1 MFDLERPF
9 HRLVHH
15 YTTRIFR
22 GAGEGDD
29 LQFSIPALLGL
40 LSVPSGFGSI
50 LLLDKYSTLR
60 MFFMGIRHFDVYRAS
75 FYDEYFFI
83 VYSMV
88 ITGSVVVLKW
98 DRLFPDRQDYAN
110 LAVLPISGRE
120 NFAAS
125 LIALLFL
132 TSLFAAIVNGAAS
145 VIFPY
150 AVTNSYESLS
160 VTAEFFVAHLAA
172 VLLASFFTC
181 FSLLA
186 AMGITIMIVPRRF
199 VRAAS
204 LLVRISCTLGLAGML
219 ASVFTM
225 PGILQADRIPNYVFY
240 VPSVWF
246 LDLHQTLLVEGTV
259 QTGTGIFALEIT
271 AAMFVLAIAVY
282 ALTYYREYTR
292 IPERSGLI
300 HTSGSD
306 SNALGRVLDALVVRT
321 PFQRATYAFAMKT
334 LFRNEKHCL
343 LFGTATAMGFF
354 VAAQTT
360 GQSLASPVQDGVD
373 PRLLSVSLT
382 LAFFTIVSLR
392 ALLDVPS
399 DRQANWVFRSSVDRH
414 RHESRAVAVK
424 LMVSP
429 VIVWL
434 VFIGLPLHVILWGW
448 TIALLHSG
456 YVLMCSIG
464 LSQLLLL
471 RYRKIPFTC
480 THTASKDKILVMIIL
495 GVAGFA
501 LFSGVNSRFEVSLL
515 AHPLRFVYV
524 VPFFLTMLWRIRVF
538 QSGLTLEEREL
549 IFEDRPAP
557 LVQLLNITR

>member
-9 HRLVHH
+9 HRLIHH
-15 YTTRIFR
+15 YVIRIFH

-40 LSVPSGFGSI
+40 LSVPSAFGSI

-88 ITGSVVVLKW
+88 ITGSVMVLKW
-98 DRLFPDRQDYAN
+98 DRLFPDRQDYDN
-110 LAVLPISGRE
+110 LAVLPISSRQ
-120 NFAAS
+120 NFTAS
-125 LIALLFL
+125 LVALLFL

-150 AVTNSYESLS
+150 AVTNSYESFP
-160 VTAEFFVAHLAA
+160 VFAEFFIAHLTS

-181 FSLLA
+181 FGLLA
-186 AMGITIMIVPRRF
+186 VMGITIMIAPKRF
-199 VRAAS
+199 VRTAS
-204 LLVRISCTLGLAGML
+204 LLVRIMCVLGLAGML

-225 PGILQADRIPNYVFY
+225 PGILQASRLPGYVYY

-246 LDLHQTLLVEGTV
+246 LDLHQSLLIEGTV
-259 QTGTGIFALEIT
+259 QTGTGIFAVEIT
-271 AAMFVLAIAVY
+271 AVLFILAIAVY
-282 ALTYYREYTR
+282 ALTYYREYMR

-306 SNALGRVLDALVVRT
+306 SQFLGRVLEAVAVRT
-321 PFQRATYAFAMKT
+321 PFQRATYLFAMKT

-343 LFGTATAMGFF
+343 LFGTATALGFF

-360 GQSLASPVQDGVD
+360 GQALANPMETGID

-399 DRQANWVFRSSVDRH
+399 DRQASWVFRSTVDRY
-414 RHESRAVAVK
+414 RHEARSVAGKV
-424 LMVSP
+424 LVSP
-429 VIVWL
+429 VIAWL
-434 VFIGLPLHVILWGW
+434 GIALPLHVMLWGW
-448 TIALLHSG
+448 TTGLLHSG

-464 LSQLLLL
+464 LSQLLLV

-480 THTASKDKILVMIIL
+480 SYTASKDKILVMIIL
-495 GVAGFA
+495 GLVGFA
-501 LFSGVNSRFEVSLL
+501 MFSEANSRFEVSLL
-515 AHPLRFVYV
+515 SHPWEYLAFVAC
-524 VPFFLTMLWRIRVF
+524 FGALLWRIRVF
-538 QSGLTLEEREL
+538 QGGLTLEERAL
-549 IFEDRPAP
+549 IYEHRPAP
-557 LVQLLNITR
+557 MVQVLNITR

>member
-9 HRLVHH
+9 HRLIHH
-15 YTTRIFR
+15 YVTRIFR
-22 GAGEGDD
+22 GAGDGDD

-60 MFFMGIRHFDVYRAS
+60 MYFMGIRHFDVYRAS

-88 ITGSVVVLKW
+88 ITGSVMVLKW
-98 DRLFPDRQDYAN
+98 DRLFPDRQDHDN
-110 LAVLPISGRE
+110 LAVLPISSRQ

-150 AVTNSYESLS
+150 AVTNSYESFP
-160 VTAEFFVAHLAA
+160 VFAEFFIAHLAS
-172 VLLASFFTC
+172 VLLASFFTG
-181 FSLLA
+181 FGLLA
-186 AMGITIMIVPRRF
+186 VMGITIMIVPKRF
-199 VRAAS
+199 VRTAS
-204 LLVRISCTLGLAGML
+204 LLVRITCVLGLAGML

-225 PGILQADRIPNYVFY
+225 PGILQSARLPGYVYY

-246 LDLHQTLLVEGTV
+246 LDLHQTLLIDGTV
-259 QTGTGIFALEIT
+259 QTGTGIFAVEIT
-271 AAMFVLAIAVY
+271 AILFILAIVVY
-282 ALTYYREYTR
+282 ALTYYREYMR

-306 SNALGRVLDALVVRT
+306 SYFLRRLLDAVAVRT
-321 PFQRATYAFAMKT
+321 PFQRATYVFAMKT

-343 LFGTATAMGFF
+343 LFGTATAIGFF

-360 GQSLASPVQDGVD
+360 GQALAIPIDSGVD

-399 DRQANWVFRSSVDRH
+399 DRQASWVFRSTVDRY
-414 RHESRAVAVK
+414 RHEARSVASKV
-424 LMVSP
+424 LVSP
-429 VIVWL
+429 VMVWL
-434 VFIGLPLHVILWGW
+434 GIALPLHVMLWGW
-448 TIALLHSG
+448 TTALLHSG

-464 LSQLLLL
+464 LAQLLLV

-480 THTASKDKILVMIIL
+480 SYTASKDKVLVMIIL
-495 GVAGFA
+495 AMAGFA
-501 LFSGVNSRFEVSLL
+501 LFSEANSRFEVSLL
-515 AHPLRFVYV
+515 SHPWGFLFFVAC
-524 VPFFLTMLWRIRVF
+524 FLILLWRIRVF
-538 QSGLTLEEREL
+538 QSGLTLEERAL
-549 IFEDRPAP
+549 IYEHRPAP
-557 LVQLLNITR
+557 MVQVLNITR

>member
-9 HRLVHH
+9 HRLIHH
-15 YTTRIFR
+15 YVTRIFH

-40 LSVPSGFGSI
+40 LSVPSAFGSI

-60 MFFMGIRHFDVYRAS
+60 MFFMGVRHFDVYRAS

-98 DRLFPDRQDYAN
+98 DRLFPDRQDYDN
-110 LAVLPISGRE
+110 LAVLPISGRQ
-120 NFAAS
+120 NFIAS

-132 TSLFAAIVNGAAS
+132 TSLFAVIVNGAAS

-150 AVTNSYESLS
+150 AVTNSYESLP
-160 VTAEFFVAHLAA
+160 VLAEFFVAHLSA

-181 FSLLA
+181 FGLLA
-186 AMGITIMIVPRRF
+186 VMGITIMIVPKRF
-199 VRAAS
+199 TRVVS
-204 LLVRISCTLGLAGML
+204 LMVRITCALGLAGML
-219 ASVFTM
+219 ASVFTV
-225 PGILQADRIPNYVFY
+225 PGILQAARLPGYVY
-240 VPSVWF
+240 YIPSVWF
-246 LDLHQTLLVEGTV
+246 LDLHQTLLINGTV
-259 QTGTGIFALEIT
+259 QTGTGIFAVEIT
-271 AAMFVLAIAVY
+271 AALFMMAIAVY
-282 ALTYYREYTR
+282 ALTYYREYMR

-300 HTSGSD
+300 EKSGSD
-306 SNALGRVLDALVVRT
+306 SYFLRRVLEAVALRT
-321 PFQRATYAFAMKT
+321 PFQCATYVFAMKT

-354 VAAQTT
+354 VAAETT
-360 GQSLASPVQDGVD
+360 GQALANPLDYGID

-399 DRQANWVFRSSVDRH
+399 DRQASWVFRSTVDRH
-414 RHESRAVAVK
+414 RHEARAVAGKV
-424 LMVSP
+424 LVTP
-429 VIVWL
+429 VMVWL
-434 VFIGLPLHVILWGW
+434 GIALPLHIVLWGW
-448 TIALLHSG
+448 VTSLLHTG

-464 LSQLLLL
+464 LSQLLLV

-480 THTASKDKILVMIIL
+480 SYTASKDKVLVMILL
-495 GVAGFA
+495 GMIGFA
-501 LFSGVNSRFEVSLL
+501 LFSEANARLEVSLL
-515 AHPLRFVYV
+515 SEPWKYFV
-524 VPFFLTMLWRIRVF
+524 FAACFMMLLWRIHVF
-538 QSGLTLEEREL
+538 QDGLTVEERAL
-549 IFEDRPAP
+549 IYEHRPAP
-557 LVQLLNITR
+557 MVQVLNITR

>member
-9 HRLVHH
+9 HRLIHH
-15 YTTRIFR
+15 YVTRIFR
-22 GAGEGDD
+22 GAGDGDD

-40 LSVPSGFGSI
+40 LAVPSAFGSI

-60 MFFMGIRHFDVYRAS
+60 MFFMGVRFFDVYRAS

-88 ITGSVVVLKW
+88 ITGSIVVLKW
-98 DRLFPDRQDYAN
+98 DRLFPDRQDFDN
-110 LAVLPISGRE
+110 LAVLPISGRQ

-150 AVTNSYESLS
+150 AVTNSYDSFP
-160 VTAEFFVAHLAA
+160 VFAEFFIAHLAS

-181 FSLLA
+181 FGLLA
-186 AMGITIMIVPRRF
+186 VMGITIMIVPKRF
-199 VRAAS
+199 GRIAS
-204 LLVRISCTLGLAGML
+204 LAVRITCVLGLAGML

-225 PGILQADRIPNYVFY
+225 PGILQAARLPAYVY
-240 VPSVWF
+240 YIPSVWF
-246 LDLHQTLLVEGTV
+246 LDFHQTLLIEGTV
-259 QTGTGIFALEIT
+259 QTGTGIFAVEIT
-271 AAMFVLAIAVY
+271 AVLFILAIVVY
-282 ALTYYREYTR
+282 ALTYYREYMR
-292 IPERSGLI
+292 IPERGGLI

-306 SNALGRVLDALVVRT
+306 SNFVGRVLDTVAVRT
-321 PFQRATYAFAMKT
+321 PFQRATYVFAMKT

-343 LFGTATAMGFF
+343 LFGTATAIGFF
-354 VAAQTT
+354 IAAQTT
-360 GQSLASPVQDGVD
+360 GQALANPMDSGVD

-399 DRQANWVFRSSVDRH
+399 DRLASWVFRSTVDRR
-414 RHESRAVAVK
+414 RHEARSVAGKV
-424 LMVSP
+424 LVSP
-429 VIVWL
+429 VIAWL
-434 VFIGLPLHVILWGW
+434 GIALPLHAMLWGW
-448 TIALLHSG
+448 TTAVLHSG

-464 LSQLLLL
+464 LSQLLLI

-480 THTASKDKILVMIIL
+480 SYTASKDKVLVMIIL
-495 GVAGFA
+495 GLVAFA
-501 LFSGVNSRFEVSLL
+501 IFSGANSEVEASML
-515 AHPLRFVYV
+515 AHPIRFMYAAVCFV
-524 VPFFLTMLWRIRVF
+524 VLLWRVRAF
-538 QSGLTLEEREL
+538 QGELTLEERAL
-549 IFEDRPAP
+549 IFEDRPVPA
-557 LVQLLNITR
+557 VQLLNITR

>member
-1 MFDLERPF
+1 MYDLERPF

-15 YTTRIFR
+15 YITRIFR
-22 GAGEGDD
+22 GAGDGDD

-60 MFFMGIRHFDVYRAS
+60 MFFMGVRHFDVYAAS

-98 DRLFPDRQDYAN
+98 DRLFPDRQDYDN
-110 LAVLPISGRE
+110 LAVLPISGRQ

-132 TSLFAAIVNGAAS
+132 ASLFAVTVNGAAG
-145 VIFPY
+145 VLFPY
-150 AVTNSYESLS
+150 AVTNSYESVPVL
-160 VTAEFFVAHLAA
+160 AEFAFAHLTA
-172 VLLASFFTC
+172 VLMASFFTC
-181 FSLLA
+181 FGLLA
-186 AMGITIMIVPRRF
+186 VMGITIMIVPRRF

-204 LLVRISCTLGLAGML
+204 LGVRIACALGLAGML

-225 PGILQADRIPNYVFY
+225 PGILQRRTLPDYVY
-240 VPSVWF
+240 YTPSVWF
-246 LDLHQTLLVEGTV
+246 LDLHQTLLIDGTV
-259 QTGTGIFALEIT
+259 QSGTGIFAVEIT
-271 AAMFVLAIAVY
+271 FAIVVVAIAVY
-282 ALTYYREYTR
+282 ALTYYREYMR
-292 IPERSGLI
+292 IPERSGLLQL
-300 HTSGSD
+300 TGSD
-306 SNALGRVLDALVVRT
+306 SYPLSRALDAIALKT
-321 PFQRATYAFAMKT
+321 PFQRATYMFAIKT

-360 GQSLASPVQDGVD
+360 GQALARPIEGID

-399 DRQANWVFRSSVDRH
+399 DRMAGWVFRSTVDRH
-414 RHESRAVAVK
+414 RHEARAVAGK

-434 VFIGLPLHVILWGW
+434 VFVGLPLHVMLWGW
-448 TIALLHSG
+448 SVAMLHSG

-464 LSQLLLL
+464 LSQLLLM

-480 THTASKDKILVMIIL
+480 AYTASKDKILVMIIL
-495 GVAGFA
+495 GMAAFA
-501 LFSGVNSRFEVSLL
+501 LFSGVNAEFEASLL
-515 AHPLRFVYV
+515 ERPVRFLYVIPLFVV
-524 VPFFLTMLWRIRVF
+524 LMWRIRVF
-538 QSGLTLEEREL
+538 RSGLTLEEREL
-549 IFEDRPAP
+549 LFEDRPAP
-557 LVQLLNITR
+557 MVQLLNITR

>member
-9 HRLVHH
+9 HRLIHH
-15 YTTRIFR
+15 YLTRIFH
-22 GAGEGDD
+22 GAGDGDD

-98 DRLFPDRQDYAN
+98 DRLFPDRQDYDN
-110 LAVLPISGRE
+110 LAVLPISGRQ

-150 AVTNSYESLS
+150 AVTNSYESFPVL
-160 VTAEFFVAHLAA
+160 AEFFVAHLTS

-181 FSLLA
+181 FGLLA
-186 AMGITIMIVPRRF
+186 VMGITIMIVPRRF
-199 VRAAS
+199 VRTAS
-204 LLVRISCTLGLAGML
+204 LVVRITCVLGLAGML

-225 PGILQADRIPNYVFY
+225 PGILQAARLPGYVYY

-259 QTGTGIFALEIT
+259 QTGTGIFAVEIT

-282 ALTYYREYTR
+282 ALTYYREYMR
-292 IPERSGLI
+292 IPERSGMI

-306 SNALGRVLDALVVRT
+306 SNFVGRLLDAVALHT
-321 PFQRATYAFAMKT
+321 PFQRATYVFAMKT

-354 VAAQTT
+354 FAAQTT
-360 GQSLASPVQDGVD
+360 GQALANPMDFGVD

-399 DRQANWVFRSSVDRH
+399 DRQASWVFRSTVDRY
-414 RHESRAVAVK
+414 RHEARSVASKV
-424 LMVSP
+424 LVSP

-434 VFIGLPLHVILWGW
+434 GIALPLHVMLWGW
-448 TIALLHSG
+448 PVALLHSG

-464 LSQLLLL
+464 LAQVLLV

-480 THTASKDKILVMIIL
+480 SYTASKDKILVMIIL
-495 GVAGFA
+495 GMAGFA
-501 LFSGVNSRFEVSLL
+501 LFSEANSRFEAGLL
-515 AHPLRFVYV
+515 AHPWGYLFVV
-524 VPFFLTMLWRIRVF
+524 ACFLVLIWRIRVF
-538 QSGLTLEEREL
+538 QSDLTLEERAL
-549 IFEDRPAP
+549 IYEHRPAP
-557 LVQLLNITR
+557 MVQVLNITR

>member
-9 HRLVHH
+9 NRLIHH
-15 YTTRIFR
+15 YVTRIFR
-22 GAGEGDD
+22 GAGDGDD

-88 ITGSVVVLKW
+88 ITGVVVVLKW
-98 DRLFPDRQDYAN
+98 DRLFPDRQDFDN
-110 LAVLPISGRE
+110 LAVLPISGRQ

-145 VIFPY
+145 IIFPY
-150 AVTNSYESLS
+150 AVTNSYESVPVL
-160 VTAEFFVAHLAA
+160 AEFFVAHLAA
-172 VLLASFFTC
+172 VLLASFFTG
-181 FSLLA
+181 FGLLA
-186 AMGITIMIVPRRF
+186 VMGITIMIVPKRF
-199 VRAAS
+199 VRTAS
-204 LLVRISCTLGLAGML
+204 LLVRITCVLGLAGML

-225 PGILQADRIPNYVFY
+225 PGILQAARLPGYVYY

-246 LDLHQTLLVEGTV
+246 LDLHQTLLIDGTV
-259 QTGTGIFALEIT
+259 QTGTGIFAVEIT
-271 AAMFVLAIAVY
+271 AIVFILAIALY
-282 ALTYYREYTR
+282 ALTYYREYMR
-292 IPERSGLI
+292 IPERSGMI

-306 SNALGRVLDALVVRT
+306 SNFLGRLLDAVALHT
-321 PFQRATYAFAMKT
+321 PFQRATYVFALKT

-360 GQSLASPVQDGVD
+360 GQALADPKDFEVD

-399 DRQANWVFRSSVDRH
+399 DRQASWVFRSTVDRH
-414 RHESRAVAVK
+414 RHAARSVASKV
-424 LMVSP
+424 LVSP

-434 VFIGLPLHVILWGW
+434 GVALPLHVMFWGW
-448 TIALLHSG
+448 TIALLHSS

-464 LSQLLLL
+464 LAQLLLV

-480 THTASKDKILVMIIL
+480 SYTASKDKVLVMIIL
-495 GVAGFA
+495 GLAGFA
-501 LFSGVNSRFEVSLL
+501 LFSEANSRFEVSLL
-515 AHPLRFVYV
+515 SHPWGFLFVV
-524 VPFFLTMLWRIRVF
+524 ACFLILLWRIRVF
-538 QSGLTLEEREL
+538 HSSLTLEDRAL
-549 IFEDRPAP
+549 IYEHRPAP
-557 LVQLLNITR
+557 MVQILNITR

>member
-1 MFDLERPF
+1 
-9 HRLVHH
+9 
-15 YTTRIFR
+15 
-22 GAGEGDD
+22 
-29 LQFSIPALLGL
+29 
-40 LSVPSGFGSI
+40 
-50 LLLDKYSTLR
+50 
-60 MFFMGIRHFDVYRAS
+60 
-75 FYDEYFFI
+75 
-83 VYSMV
+83 
-88 ITGSVVVLKW
+88 
-98 DRLFPDRQDYAN
+98 
-110 LAVLPISGRE
+110 VLPISGRQ

-150 AVTNSYESLS
+150 AVTNSYESFPVL
-160 VTAEFFVAHLAA
+160 AEFFVAHLTS

-181 FSLLA
+181 FGLLA
-186 AMGITIMIVPRRF
+186 VMGITIMIVPRRF

-204 LLVRISCTLGLAGML
+204 LVVRITCVLGLAGML

-225 PGILQADRIPNYVFY
+225 PGILQAARLPGYVYY

-259 QTGTGIFALEIT
+259 QTGTGIFAVEIT

-282 ALTYYREYTR
+282 ALTYYREYMR
-292 IPERSGLI
+292 IPERSGMT

-306 SNALGRVLDALVVRT
+306 SNFLGRLLDAVALHT
-321 PFQRATYAFAMKT
+321 PFQRATYVFAMKT

-354 VAAQTT
+354 FAAQTT
-360 GQSLASPVQDGVD
+360 GQALANPMDSGVD

-399 DRQANWVFRSSVDRH
+399 DRQASWVFRSTVDRY
-414 RHESRAVAVK
+414 RHEARSVASKV
-424 LMVSP
+424 LVSP

-434 VFIGLPLHVILWGW
+434 GIALPLHVMLWGW
-448 TIALLHSG
+448 PVALLHSG

-464 LSQLLLL
+464 LAQVLLV

-480 THTASKDKILVMIIL
+480 SYTASKDKILVMIIL
-495 GVAGFA
+495 GMAGFA
-501 LFSGVNSRFEVSLL
+501 LFSEANSRFEAGLL
-515 AHPLRFVYV
+515 AHPWGYLFVV
-524 VPFFLTMLWRIRVF
+524 ACFLVLIWRIRVF
-538 QSGLTLEEREL
+538 QSDLTLEERAL
-549 IFEDRPAP
+549 IYEHRPAP
-557 LVQLLNITR
+557 MVQVLNITR

>member
-9 HRLVHH
+9 HRLIHH
-15 YTTRIFR
+15 YVTRIFH

-40 LSVPSGFGSI
+40 LSVPSAFGSI

-60 MFFMGIRHFDVYRAS
+60 MFFMGVRYFDVYRAS
-75 FYDEYFFI
+75 FFDEYFFI

-98 DRLFPDRQDYAN
+98 DRLFPDRQDYDN
-110 LAVLPISGRE
+110 LAILPISGRQ

-150 AVTNSYESLS
+150 AVTNSYDSLP
-160 VTAEFFVAHLAA
+160 VLAEFFVAHLSA
-172 VLLASFFTC
+172 VVLASFFTC
-181 FSLLA
+181 FGLLA
-186 AMGITIMIVPRRF
+186 VMGMTIMIVPKRF
-199 VRAAS
+199 VRVAS
-204 LLVRISCTLGLAGML
+204 LVVRITCVLGLAAML
-219 ASVFTM
+219 ASVFAM
-225 PGILQADRIPNYVFY
+225 PGILQAARLPAYVYY

-246 LDLHQTLLVEGTV
+246 LDLHQTLLINGTV
-259 QTGTGIFALEIT
+259 QTGTGIFAVEIT
-271 AAMFVLAIAVY
+271 AVLFVLAIAVY
-282 ALTYYREYTR
+282 ALTYYREYMR

-300 HTSGSD
+300 STSGSD
-306 SNALGRVLDALVVRT
+306 TQFLRRVLEPWALRT
-321 PFQRATYAFAMKT
+321 PFQSATYVFAIKT

-354 VAAQTT
+354 VAAQTS
-360 GQSLASPVQDGVD
+360 GQALATPVNSGID

-399 DRQANWVFRSSVDRH
+399 DRQASWVFRSTVDRH
-414 RHESRAVAVK
+414 RHEARSVAGKV
-424 LMVSP
+424 LVSP

-434 VFIGLPLHVILWGW
+434 GIALPLHVMLWGW
-448 TIALLHSG
+448 RMALLHCG

-464 LSQLLLL
+464 LSQLLLI

-480 THTASKDKILVMIIL
+480 SYTASKDKILVMIIL
-495 GVAGFA
+495 GLVGFG
-501 LFSGVNSRFEVSLL
+501 LFSEANARFEASLL
-515 AHPLRFVYV
+515 SNTWRYLVFVACFAV
-524 VPFFLTMLWRIRVF
+524 LLWRIHVF
-538 QSGLTLEEREL
+538 QDGLTPEERAL
-549 IFEDRPAP
+549 IYEHRPVP
-557 LVQLLNITR
+557 MVQILNITR

>member
-9 HRLVHH
+9 HRLIHH
-15 YTTRIFR
+15 YVTRIFH

-40 LSVPSGFGSI
+40 LSVPSAFGSI

-60 MFFMGIRHFDVYRAS
+60 MYFMGIRHFDVYRAS

-98 DRLFPDRQDYAN
+98 DRLFPDRQDFDN
-110 LAVLPISGRE
+110 LAALPISGRQ

-125 LIALLFL
+125 LTALLFL

-145 VIFPY
+145 FIFPY
-150 AVTNSYESLS
+150 AVTNSYESVS
-160 VTAEFFVAHLAA
+160 VFAEFFIAHLAS
-172 VLLASFFTC
+172 VLLASFFTG
-181 FSLLA
+181 FGLLA
-186 AMGITIMIVPRRF
+186 IMGFTIMIVPKRF
-199 VRAAS
+199 VRSAS
-204 LLVRISCTLGLAGML
+204 LVVRIACVLGLAGML

-225 PGILQADRIPNYVFY
+225 PGILQAARLPGYVYY

-246 LDLHQTLLVEGTV
+246 LDLHQTLLIDGTV
-259 QTGTGIFALEIT
+259 QTGTGIFAVEIT
-271 AAMFVLAIAVY
+271 AAMFILAIAVY
-282 ALTYYREYTR
+282 ALTYYREYMR
-292 IPERSGLI
+292 IPERSVLI

-306 SNALGRVLDALVVRT
+306 SNLVSRVLDIVAVRT
-321 PFQRATYAFAMKT
+321 PFQRATYMFAMKT

-360 GQSLASPVQDGVD
+360 GQALANPMHTGFD

-399 DRQANWVFRSSVDRH
+399 DRQASWVFRSTVDRY
-414 RHESRAVAVK
+414 RHEARAVAGKV
-424 LMVSP
+424 LVSP

-434 VFIGLPLHVILWGW
+434 GIALPLHVMLWGW
-448 TIALLHSG
+448 RIALLHSG

-464 LSQLLLL
+464 LAQLLLV

-480 THTASKDKILVMIIL
+480 SYTASKDKILVMIIL
-495 GVAGFA
+495 GMVGFA
-501 LFSGVNSRFEVSLL
+501 LFSEVNSQFESSLI
-515 AHPLRFVYV
+515 AHPWEFLFVV
-524 VPFFLTMLWRIRVF
+524 ACFVILLWRIRVF
-538 QSGLTLEEREL
+538 QGGLTLEERAL
-549 IFEDRPAP
+549 IYEHRPAP
-557 LVQLLNITR
+557 MVQVLNITR

>member
-9 HRLVHH
+9 HRLIHH
-15 YTTRIFR
+15 YVTRIFR
-22 GAGEGDD
+22 GAGDGDD

-60 MFFMGIRHFDVYRAS
+60 MYFMGIRHFDVYRAS

-88 ITGSVVVLKW
+88 ITGSVMVLKW
-98 DRLFPDRQDYAN
+98 DRLFPDRQDYDN
-110 LAVLPISGRE
+110 LAVLPISSRQ

-145 VIFPY
+145 IIFPY
-150 AVTNSYESLS
+150 AVTNSYESFS
-160 VTAEFFVAHLAA
+160 VLAEFFVAHLTS
-172 VLLASFFTC
+172 VLLASLFTG
-181 FSLLA
+181 FGLLA
-186 AMGITIMIVPRRF
+186 VMGITIMIAPKRF

-204 LLVRISCTLGLAGML
+204 LLVRITCVLGLAGML

-225 PGILQADRIPNYVFY
+225 PGILQAARLPGYVYY

-246 LDLHQTLLVEGTV
+246 LDLHQTLLIDGTV
-259 QTGTGIFALEIT
+259 QTGTGIFAVEIT
-271 AAMFVLAIAVY
+271 AILFILAIVVY

-292 IPERSGLI
+292 IPERSGMI

-306 SNALGRVLDALVVRT
+306 SYFLRRLLDAVAVRT
-321 PFQRATYAFAMKT
+321 PFQRATYVFAMKT

-360 GQSLASPVQDGVD
+360 GQALANPMDFVVD

-399 DRQANWVFRSSVDRH
+399 DRQASWVFRSTVDRY
-414 RHESRAVAVK
+414 RHEARSVAGKV
-424 LMVSP
+424 LVSP

-434 VFIGLPLHVILWGW
+434 GIAMPLHVMLWGW
-448 TIALLHSG
+448 TIALLHSS

-464 LSQLLLL
+464 LAQLLLI

-480 THTASKDKILVMIIL
+480 SYTASKDKILVMIIL
-495 GVAGFA
+495 GMAGFA
-501 LFSGVNSRFEVSLL
+501 SFSEANSRFEVSLL
-515 AHPLRFVYV
+515 SRPWGFLLFVAC
-524 VPFFLTMLWRIRVF
+524 FLILLWRIRVF
-538 QSGLTLEEREL
+538 QSGLTLEERAL
-549 IFEDRPAP
+549 IYEHRPAP
-557 LVQLLNITR
+557 MVQVLNITR

>member
-1 MFDLERPF
+1 MFDLERQF
-9 HRLVHH
+9 HRLIHH
-15 YTTRIFR
+15 YVTRIFR
-22 GAGEGDD
+22 GAGDGDD

-98 DRLFPDRQDYAN
+98 DRLFPDRQDYDN
-110 LAVLPISGRE
+110 LAVLPISGRQ

-150 AVTNSYESLS
+150 AVTNSYESFPVL
-160 VTAEFFVAHLAA
+160 AEFFVAHLTA

-186 AMGITIMIVPRRF
+186 AMGITIMVMPKRF
-199 VRAAS
+199 VRTAS
-204 LLVRISCTLGLAGML
+204 LVVRISCVLGLAGML

-225 PGILQADRIPNYVFY
+225 PGILQAARIPGYVYY

-259 QTGTGIFALEIT
+259 QTGTGIFAVEIT
-271 AAMFVLAIAVY
+271 AALFVLAIAVY
-282 ALTYYREYTR
+282 ALTYYREYMR
-292 IPERSGLI
+292 IPERSSLI

-306 SNALGRVLDALVVRT
+306 SHFLRQALDAVAVRT
-321 PFQRATYAFAMKT
+321 PFQRATYVFAMKT

-360 GQSLASPVQDGVD
+360 GQALADPIHSGVD
-373 PRLLSVSLT
+373 SRLLSVSLT
-382 LAFFTIVSLR
+382 LAFFTVVSLR

-399 DRQANWVFRSSVDRH
+399 DRQASWVFRSTVDRH
-414 RHESRAVAVK
+414 RHEARSVAGKV
-424 LMVSP
+424 LVSP

-434 VFIGLPLHVILWGW
+434 GIVFPVHVVLWGW
-448 TIALLHSG
+448 TIALLHTG

-464 LSQLLLL
+464 LAQLLLV

-480 THTASKDKILVMIIL
+480 SYTASKDKVLVMIIL
-495 GVAGFA
+495 GMAGFA
-501 LFSGVNSRFEVSLL
+501 LFSGANSRFEVLL
-515 AHPLRFVYV
+515 IEHPWRFLYV
-524 VPFFLTMLWRIRVF
+524 VACFLGLLWRIRVF
-538 QSGLTLEEREL
+538 QSDLTLEEREL
-549 IFEDRPAP
+549 IFEHRPAP
-557 LVQLLNITR
+557 MVQVLNITR